1 MSQRICLSLSARRN
15 KNNYYFVVCLALLMI
30 AGCAI
35 SFTRQSPI
43 LFSARRRHVFS
54 NSMSRQYYYLYCP
67 TAAAAPVGETK
78 KNSQCYARYGPKED
92 DEINASNSS
101 EESLLLQQQTD
112 TLRDLVKEIIE
123 AKPPQSL
130 PSIVTKYLDVL
141 LAIKGEDGV
150 KALKLIVQEASQP
163 EEAEVACEYILNF
176 MEAFVEE
183 AKAMEE
189 TNKLLLG
196 KIMRAISPSDT
207 TITSSSSTSSTS
219 RSYREEKLDT
229 ILQEEKDNFTPGFLR
244 HVENECRRLANSS
257 SITKDSTRLLE
268 TLQII
273 YLRILEE
280 LGKNLGEGALV
291 LGQLVGYDDAA
302 ERIAVLEGALTVRGV
317 HFAKELSTLTKE
329 VLEGFQEQDG
339 KVVVV
344 DQELVDRVKDIDDR
358 LNGYLDWNG

>member
-1 MSQRICLSLSARRN
+1 MGQRMYLSLSPRRKRN
-15 KNNYYFVVCLALLMI
+15 TQFIVCLALLMI
-30 AGCAI
+30 TRCAI
-35 SFTRQSPI
+35 SFTRQSPSLI
-43 LFSARRRHVFS
+43 STRRHVFS
-54 NSMSRQYYYLYCP
+54 NFKSRPYDYL
-67 TAAAAPVGETK
+67 TAVVGEAKT
-78 KNSQCYARYGPKED
+78 NSQCYARYGPKDD
-92 DEINASNSS
+92 DEINSNNSS
-101 EESLLLQQQTD
+101 DESLLLQQQTD
-112 TLRDLVKEIIE
+112 TLRELVKEIIE

-130 PSIVTKYLDVL
+130 PSIVTKYLNVL
-141 LAIKGEDGV
+141 LAMKGEDGV
-150 KALKLIVQEASQP
+150 KALKLIVQQASQP

-207 TITSSSSTSSTS
+207 STIASSSSTS

-273 YLRILEE
+273 HLRILEE
-280 LGKNLGEGALV
+280 LGKVCLIL
-291 LGQLVGYDDAA
+291 
-302 ERIAVLEGALTVRGV
+302 
-317 HFAKELSTLTKE
+317 
-329 VLEGFQEQDG
+329 
-339 KVVVV
+339 
-344 DQELVDRVKDIDDR
+344 DIHTR
-358 LNGYLDWNG
+358 EHTR